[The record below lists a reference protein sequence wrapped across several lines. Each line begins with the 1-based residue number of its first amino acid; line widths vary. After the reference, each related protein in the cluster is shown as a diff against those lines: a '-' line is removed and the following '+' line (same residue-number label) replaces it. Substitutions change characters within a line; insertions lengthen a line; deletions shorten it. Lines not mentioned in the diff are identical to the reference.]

1 MSSLG
6 AGLVR
11 VYEGQSLHEVE
22 VFGLRRSLPI
32 VPIGDGLWIASDAG
46 LVLGDVEFINRAGA
60 GVAKAI
66 SRYGPE
72 VVVTAE
78 AKAIAIA
85 YEVARVLGHVRF
97 VVVRKSVKGYM
108 RGYITESVRSI
119 TTREPQVLV
128 LDMDDAELIR
138 GRRVCLFDDVVSTG
152 NTMRALEG
160 LVRRVGG
167 VVVCKASIWR
177 EGPWYSLNDLVFF
190 DALPIYVSR
199 ELYGKLSSDGGG
211 DW

>member
-1 MSSLG
+1 MGSLG
-6 AGLVR
+6 AGFVR
-11 VYEGQSLHEVE
+11 VYEGQPLHEVE

-32 VPIGDGLWIASDAG
+32 VPVGDGLWIASDAR

-60 GVAKAI
+60 EIARAV

-78 AKAIAIA
+78 AIAIA
-85 YEVARVLGHVRF
+85 YEAARALGHVRF

-108 RGYITESVRSI
+108 RGYTTESVRSI
-119 TTREPQVLV
+119 TTRESQILV

-152 NTMRALEG
+152 STMRALEG

-177 EGPWYSLNDLVFF
+177 EGPWYSSNDLIFF
-190 DALPIYVSR
+190 DALPFTCPGSCTVS
-199 ELYGKLSSDGGG
+199 YWAVG
-211 DW
+211 W